1 MFILNVTHAN
11 KFKVKKEKELFDDD
25 LLTRNA
31 LSNIEEVYTG
41 VVLWWQVTRATF
53 YWETFDWKMK
63 RDSFFFFFFW
73 EVIDGKTESKRQR
86 YMRVIC
92 GSTAPNL
99 WPYSFYE

>member
-41 VVLWWQVTRATF
+41 VVLWWQVIKSYFLLRDI
-53 YWETFDWKMK
+53 WLKDEK
-63 RDSFFFFFFW
+63 RLLFFFF
-73 EVIDGKTESKRQR
+73 GR
-86 YMRVIC
+86 
-92 GSTAPNL
+92 
-99 WPYSFYE
+99 